1 MTLKQ
6 ERLAEAAAPE
16 LGEALADHV
25 LAREEAE
32 PGDREHRRYLLND
45 LNDLLGSA
53 CGAGSELH
61 SSMLNDPTQLRGHLM
76 ASMDLPAQT
85 LAKALP
91 NRLQKWLDQRPPPNH
106 PARPQWAEEGRFL
119 LDQARMSP
127 SHMA

>member
-1 MTLKQ
+1 LKQ
-6 ERLAEAAAPE
+6 ERLAEAAAPV
-16 LGEALADHV
+16 LGEALAEHV
-25 LAREEAE
+25 LAREAEE
-32 PGDREHRRYLLND
+32 PGDREHRKYIMSD
-45 LNDLLGSA
+45 LDDLLQSA
-53 CGAGSELH
+53 CPQGVSVQ
-61 SSMLNDPTQLRGHLM
+61 SSMLSHPTELRSHLM
-76 ASMDLPAQT
+76 GSMDLPAQT